1 MSRYELPNEIT
12 LTLEEARVVYL
23 ALFEAAEAS
32 PTGSEL
38 QIRLEASR
46 QIIARKLAPDFG
58 GLQ

>member
-1 MSRYELPNEIT
+1 MSRYDLPDEIT
-12 LTLEEARVVYL
+12 LTFAEARVVYL

-38 QIRLEASR
+38 RIRLEASR
-46 QIIARKLAPDFG
+46 QIIAHKLAPDFG